1 MPGHARPEIHKV
13 QNPNG
18 ARTRGPSREHV
29 LNEPAWPHRV
39 EFRFIP
45 TAIATSNTMQPSDR
59 RPIQSQRGTY
69 RRGLIIV
76 ATLAI
81 AYVASHFFR
90 ASNVTI
96 GLDLMR
102 DLHIGPEA
110 LGGLTGAFFFGFAA
124 TQIPCG
130 FFFDRFGPRNTV
142 VGMLVLATIGAAIF
156 TMAPNWPAL
165 LAGRVLMGAGF
176 GVMLIGSMVVISR
189 WFPPDRFSTLSAMVL
204 SIGLLGNLAATTP
217 LAWASEATGW
227 RIVFAAAVAFTA
239 LATIAVWLIVRDA
252 PPGHPFLT
260 RTPES
265 PHEMLRGFAEVLG
278 EPRLR
283 PILALNFTNYACT
296 FTVLGLWAGPY
307 LREVH
312 GLSPIAAG
320 NVLLSAVVT
329 YQAGMIVFGP
339 LDRRL
344 DTRKWIAVGGSL
356 MIVSVLSLLALMQG
370 PPTWLAI
377 CAICCIGFLSAS
389 STMVMTHG
397 RGIFPDR
404 LIGRGIATINTA
416 VMLGVACM
424 QSLSGVVIGAFD
436 PLPDGT
442 RSETAYR
449 ALFAVLVVTLTTAV
463 AIYSRSQDVKP
474 SDEMRAR
481 TAT

>member
-1 MPGHARPEIHKV
+1 
-13 QNPNG
+13 
-18 ARTRGPSREHV
+18 
-29 LNEPAWPHRV
+29 
-39 EFRFIP
+39 
-45 TAIATSNTMQPSDR
+45 MQSTDR
-59 RPIQSQRGTY
+59 RPIQSQRGYY
-69 RRGLIIV
+69 RRGLTIV

-81 AYVASHFFR
+81 AYIASHFFR

-102 DLHIGPEA
+102 DLDIGPQA

-124 TQIPCG
+124 MQIPCG
-130 FFFDRFGPRNTV
+130 FLFDRFGPRNTV
-142 VGMLVLATIGAAIF
+142 VGMLVLATVGGTIF
-156 TMAPNWPAL
+156 TMAPNWPML

-204 SIGLLGNLAATTP
+204 SIGLVGNLAATTP

-227 RIVFAAAVAFTA
+227 RVVFAAAVAFTA

-265 PHEMLRGFAEVLG
+265 PRQMIRGLAEVLS
-278 EPRLR
+278 ERRLR
-283 PILALNFTNYACT
+283 PILALNFCNYACT
-296 FTVLGLWAGPY
+296 FTVQGLWGGPY

-312 GLSPIAAG
+312 GLSPVAAG
-320 NVLLSAVVT
+320 NVLLAAVVA
-329 YQAGMIVFGP
+329 YQAGMLVFGP

-344 DTRKWIAVGGSL
+344 DTRKWIAVGGSA
-356 MIVSVLSLLALMQG
+356 MIIAILALLALVQR
-370 PPTWLAI
+370 PPIWMAVG
-377 CAICCIGFLSAS
+377 AICCIGFLSSS

-404 LIGRGIATINTA
+404 LIGRGIATINTV

-424 QSLSGVVIGAFD
+424 QSLSGIIIGAFD
-436 PLPDGT
+436 PLPDGART
-442 RSETAYR
+442 ETAYR
-449 ALFAVLVVTLTTAV
+449 ALFGVLTVTLSVAV
-463 AIYSRSQDVKP
+463 AIYSRSKDVKP

-481 TAT
+481 AAV